1 MTTRRGQS
9 NDGGTE
15 LPSNIDAILEKR
27 IKEEQTRKAYQQ
39 RPDVMEKRKAYQ
51 QKQTEERK
59 VARAAMDGNVSALVG
74 MGFSDAQA
82 AEAVAK
88 AASITS
94 A

>member
-51 QKQTEERK
+51 QKQTDERK
-59 VARAAMDGNVSALVG
+59 IARAAMNGDVSGLVA
-74 MGFSDAQA
+74 MGFTDEQA
-82 AEAVAK
+82 ASAVAK
-88 AASITS
+88 AASLAS
-94 A
+94 S